1 MLFFNCT
8 PFPGTVS
15 RLNGTAIMDCPDTA
29 AKWYVLR
36 VTYQR
41 ELSTKEYLDK
51 LNVENFVPVRVV
63 RRRNSKGQ
71 FFRAWEVAVHNYIFI
86 RSTREVIDELKTYKL
101 PMLRYVMHPQNGE
114 NQIMIVPEEQMR
126 NFIAVA
132 GNEDEPVLFMS
143 PEEVALSKGDKV
155 RITGGV
161 FEGCRGPAHAG
172 EEFPRETGRGQDRR
186 HHGGGYR
193 LHSLGAGRKDLMA
206 GFGFPELQ
214 RLIFWKL

>member
-1 MLFFNCT
+1 MMN
-8 PFPGTVS
+8 S
-15 RLNGTAIMDCPDTA
+15 PDTA
-29 AKWYVLR
+29 AEWYVLR

-51 LNVENFVPVRVV
+51 LNIENFVPVRVV
-63 RRRNSKGQ
+63 SRRNSKGQ
-71 FFRAWEVAVHNYIFI
+71 FFRACEVAVHNYIFI

-132 GNEDEPVLFMS
+132 GNEDEQVLFMS

-161 FEGCRGPAHAG
+161 FEGVEGLLMRVKNSRGKRVVVKIDGITAVATASIPSALV
-172 EEFPRETGRGQDRR
+172 E
-186 HHGGGYR
+186 
-193 LHSLGAGRKDLMA
+193 K
-206 GFGFPELQ
+206 
-214 RLIFWKL
+214 I

>member
-1 MLFFNCT
+1 LIENHHDKWFSMSPWNAFFTTIPLFPTFFSLKNSMT
-8 PFPGTVS
+8 NSTDT
-15 RLNGTAIMDCPDTA
+15 TAE
-29 AKWYVLR
+29 WYVLR

-51 LNVENFVPVRVV
+51 LNIENFVPIRVV

-71 FFRAWEVAVHNYIFI
+71 FFRACEAAVHNYIFI
-86 RSTREVIDELKTYKL
+86 RSTRGVIDELKTYKL

-114 NQIMIVPEEQMR
+114 NQIMVVPEEQMR

-132 GNEDEPVLFMS
+132 GNEDEQVLFMS

-161 FEGCRGPAHAG
+161 FEGVEGQLMRVKNSRGKRVVVKIDGITAVATASIPSALV
-172 EEFPRETGRGQDRR
+172 E
-186 HHGGGYR
+186 
-193 LHSLGAGRKDLMA
+193 K
-206 GFGFPELQ
+206 
-214 RLIFWKL
+214 I

>member
-1 MLFFNCT
+1 MMN
-8 PFPGTVS
+8 S
-15 RLNGTAIMDCPDTA
+15 PDTA
-29 AKWYVLR
+29 AEWYVLR

-51 LNVENFVPVRVV
+51 LNIENFVPVRVV

-71 FFRAWEVAVHNYIFI
+71 FFRACEVAVHNYIFI

-132 GNEDEPVLFMS
+132 G
-143 PEEVALSKGDKV
+143 KV

-161 FEGCRGPAHAG
+161 FEGVEGQLMRVKNSRGKRVVVKIDGITAVATASIPSALV
-172 EEFPRETGRGQDRR
+172 E
-186 HHGGGYR
+186 
-193 LHSLGAGRKDLMA
+193 K
-206 GFGFPELQ
+206 
-214 RLIFWKL
+214 I

>member
-1 MLFFNCT
+1 MMN
-8 PFPGTVS
+8 S
-15 RLNGTAIMDCPDTA
+15 PDTA
-29 AKWYVLR
+29 AEWYVLR

-51 LNVENFVPVRVV
+51 LNIENFVPVRVV

-71 FFRAWEVAVHNYIFI
+71 FFRACEVAVHNYIFI

-132 GNEDEPVLFMS
+132 GNEDEQVLFHAARRGRLV
-143 PEEVALSKGDKV
+143 ERGQGADHGR
-155 RITGGV
+155 RIRRG
-161 FEGCRGPAHAG
+161 RGPAHAG

>member
-1 MLFFNCT
+1 MMN
-8 PFPGTVS
+8 S
-15 RLNGTAIMDCPDTA
+15 PDTA
-29 AKWYVLR
+29 AEWYVLR

-51 LNVENFVPVRVV
+51 LNIENFVPVRVV

-71 FFRAWEVAVHNYIFI
+71 FFRACEVAVHNYIFI

-132 GNEDEPVLFMS
+132 GNEDEQVLFMS

-161 FEGCRGPAHAG
+161 FEGVEGQLMRVKIPAGNGLWLRSTASRRWLPPP
-172 EEFPRETGRGQDRR
+172 FPRHWSKRFDGRVRFFLN
-186 HHGGGYR
+186 YR
-193 LHSLGAGRKDLMA
+193 D
-206 GFGFPELQ
+206 
-214 RLIFWKL
+214 